1 MNQLISNFP
10 PDNLIGEGDA
20 KSDYAYVILQ
30 KIFLP
35 RKMKE
40 DREKDD
46 VCDLISKNKIDK
58 SSIV

>member
-46 VCDLISKNKIDK
+46 VCDLISKIQ
-58 SSIV
+58 I

>member
-58 SSIV
+58 SSIA

>member
-46 VCDLISKNKIDK
+46 VCDLISKIKFNK
-58 SSIV
+58 SSIA